1 MSAKASLMDAKRS
14 GVYCAPPDAKSIDAL
29 QKAAVKAGQVWMD
42 LPLQGVANKKQFLA
56 LCAKQMKL
64 PSYFGGNW
72 DALAD
77 CVRDFNWLK
86 EARSAKGY
94 VLHIAG
100 QVAFA
105 KAAPDDFQ
113 TALDVLT
120 EAAAFWK
127 GQGTPFVVLVDGAKG
142 LPASVF

>member
-1 MSAKASLMDAKRS
+1 MSAKDRSAASAPAIEAKRS
-14 GVYCAPPDAKSIDAL
+14 GVYCAPDAVTSLREQAKKNGLIWL
-29 QKAAVKAGQVWMD
+29 D
-42 LPLQGVANKKQFLA
+42 LPLNAVSTKKQFLSV
-56 LCAKQMKL
+56 CARQLKL

-86 EARSAKGY
+86 GAGF

-100 QVAFA
+100 HDTFA
-105 KAAPDDFQ
+105 KAAPDDYA
-113 TALDVLT
+113 TALAVFS

-127 GQGTPFVVLVDGAKG
+127 EKGTPFVVLVDAAGD
-142 LPASVF
+142 LPSF